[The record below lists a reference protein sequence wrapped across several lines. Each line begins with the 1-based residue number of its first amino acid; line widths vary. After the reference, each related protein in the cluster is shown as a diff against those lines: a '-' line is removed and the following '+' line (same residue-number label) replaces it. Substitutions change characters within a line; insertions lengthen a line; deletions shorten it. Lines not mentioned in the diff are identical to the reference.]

1 MASACALTGAHIG
14 PTLALVQ
21 DPVDPKARA
30 FSATILILVVKLV
43 GASLGPLAVG
53 MLSDAL
59 APTAGLHSLR
69 YALLAMPALLV
80 WSAFHYART
89 SMVRVPPLDIRAP
102 A

>member
-1 MASACALTGAHIG
+1 
-14 PTLALVQ
+14 
-21 DPVDPKARA
+21 
-30 FSATILILVVKLV
+30 
-43 GASLGPLAVG
+43 

-59 APTAGLHSLR
+59 APTAGLQSLR

-80 WSAFHYART
+80 WSALHYART